1 MLLSLSF
8 CEMFYLIYA
17 HASHGLHSWLK
28 TGGLSQNKLSWGLF
42 QRGSLITAKAEPL
55 TAVLFST
62 SVWVSLQ
69 LHRMW
74 NSGYSQLILTC
85 QINNWPTAVHAQ
97 YRRGCDPSADIYSIW
112 ILLIC
117 LVLCEAGSVRNQ
129 RAATASVFIW
139 IVTPEDLQL
148 VNLTVDFLS
157 ANKANIGNWSDSN
170 LLQRKRKSQTPMQIL
185 PRLQSDDL
193 CTHANGHCNPGFFLN

>member
-8 CEMFYLIYA
+8 CEMFYLIYS

-42 QRGSLITAKAEPL
+42 QRGSLITANQSLWLLYCSLPL
-55 TAVLFST
+55 CEFPFSSIACET
-62 SVWVSLQ
+62 LDTVTWSWHVRLITDQLQ
-69 LHRMW
+69 YMH
-74 NSGYSQLILTC
+74 NK
-85 QINNWPTAVHAQ
+85 
-97 YRRGCDPSADIYSIW
+97 RGCDPSADIYSIW

-117 LVLCEAGSVRNQ
+117 LILCEAGGVRNQ

-157 ANKANIGNWSDSN
+157 ANKANMWNWSDSN
-170 LLQRKRKSQTPMQIL
+170 LLQRKRKS
-185 PRLQSDDL
+185 
-193 CTHANGHCNPGFFLN
+193 